1 MIKISAA
8 KELASSFPPTAV
20 TIGKFDGIHLG
31 HQRLLEE
38 TILQSEE
45 HLLVPTVLTFD
56 RHPFELLQTSNT
68 PPGLIGP
75 NQKAQYL
82 AEIGIELLFT
92 HPFDSAFAKLSA
104 EEFVTHLLVAGLSAK
119 VVVVGEGFRFGSGAR
134 GDVELLKNLGLEHGF
149 IVKVMPDVEI
159 EGRKVSTT
167 WVRELLLDG
176 DVAKAAKLLGRY
188 HSTVG
193 IVEHGLKIG
202 REIGFPTAN
211 MSRSAEGLLPRD
223 AVYAGW
229 LYADGE
235 RYMSALSVGINETFE
250 AVPRLLEAHI
260 LDVRGLDLYGKVITC
275 EYVEFIRPAAKF
287 NGVEDLVAE
296 INRDLDKIRQILG

>member
-75 NQKAQYL
+75 NQKSQYL

-92 HPFDSAFAKLSA
+92 HPFDGAFAKLTA
-104 EEFVTHLLVAGLSAK
+104 EEFVT
-119 VVVVGEGFRFGSGAR
+119 
-134 GDVELLKNLGLEHGF
+134 
-149 IVKVMPDVEI
+149 
-159 EGRKVSTT
+159 
-167 WVRELLLDG
+167 
-176 DVAKAAKLLGRY
+176 
-188 HSTVG
+188 
-193 IVEHGLKIG
+193 
-202 REIGFPTAN
+202 
-211 MSRSAEGLLPRD
+211 
-223 AVYAGW
+223 
-229 LYADGE
+229 
-235 RYMSALSVGINETFE
+235 
-250 AVPRLLEAHI
+250 
-260 LDVRGLDLYGKVITC
+260 
-275 EYVEFIRPAAKF
+275 
-287 NGVEDLVAE
+287 
-296 INRDLDKIRQILG
+296 